1 MRLICLIALMI
12 VLAACS
18 GGGGSTDP
26 APGPAPP
33 PPPTPSGNRM
43 LGLGIIEGAGESFQ
57 AATDAAKQ
65 AGVEYVELT
74 LAWNAIETAPGVFA
88 PDPDFAT
95 IADGFYPAQNIGIK
109 LSIVTL
115 DTVGDLRPD
124 WHKALAWDDPALI
137 DAAWAMISRTL
148 DAMPSTQFVGIS
160 IGNEVDSPLS
170 GQTII
175 QNEFINFVRAIEQRL
190 QTRLPSVPVGV
201 KMTFGGLTGSERDF
215 IMRLNNETD
224 VVMLTYY
231 PLNADFTPRSPDVAS
246 ADFATM
252 VSSFPG
258 REIFLAEIGYQSSA
272 NCGSSEAAQASFV
285 TNAFAA
291 WDEHDTAITRML
303 WNWQT
308 DITQAALDNYETI
321 FGISDVCFLEYLGT
335 LGLRN
340 QDASIKPGWTR
351 FVSEGTVR
359 GFGN

>member
-1 MRLICLIALMI
+1 MRTVCLVALAVI
-12 VLAACS
+12 LAACS
-18 GGGGSTDP
+18 GGSSTSPSP
-26 APGPAPP
+26 APVPTPAPV
-33 PPPTPSGNRM
+33 PSGNRM

-57 AATDAAKQ
+57 QATDAAKQ

-88 PDPDFAT
+88 PDPDFAA
-95 IADGFYPAQNIGIK
+95 IADGFYPPQNIGIK
-109 LSIVTL
+109 LSIVTF

-124 WHKALAWDDPALI
+124 WHKTLAWDDPVLI

-148 DAMPSTQFVGIS
+148 DMMPSTQFVGIS
-160 IGNEVDSPLS
+160 IGNEVDSPLA
-170 GQTII
+170 GQTIV
-175 QNEFINFVRAIEQRL
+175 QNEFINFTRAIEQRL
-190 QTRLPSVPVGV
+190 QARLPNVPVGV
-201 KMTFGGLTGSERDF
+201 KTTFGGLTGSERDF

-231 PLNADFTPRSPDVAS
+231 PLNTDFTPRAPDVAS

-252 VSSFPG
+252 VSAFPG

-291 WDEHDTAITRML
+291 WDENDTAITRML

-308 DITQAALDNYETI
+308 DITQAALDDFEQA
-321 FGISDVCFLEYLGT
+321 FGLSDPCFLEYLGT

-340 QDASIKPGWTR
+340 RDASIKQGWTR
-351 FVSEGTVR
+351 FVSEATAR